1 MHNPYVRVARPVD
14 LFASA
19 AAAVVILG
27 VAGVPGSALAEQK
40 SGSAGILTNRPCP
53 PDATSCTGAR
63 NYTQHGG
70 GMSAGFSMSA
80 SDIPGGAN
88 AAASVAFGD
97 GYLPTIKARSQA
109 GSETRTGAS
118 VVAFRSFTYEGDAAI
133 DLALNGALHYVSSG
147 DFLAGEAPGEGQLYV
162 ALSLLSVSALSGYGP
177 DTDAVTLIS
186 NNAVNFADCSSGAIA
201 QSDYSGFGT
210 SGEHTVNLSLA
221 TACDGGAITIN
232 PGDQF
237 VLVATL
243 QSISNRGGFIDAMN
257 TFVVQYDEENTVFT
271 DTGEKVGLP
280 GLQATVNGGIPEPGT
295 WALMIL
301 GFGGVGAA
309 LRRRTAWA

>member
-1 MHNPYVRVARPVD
+1 MC
-14 LFASA
+14 A
-19 AAAVVILG
+19 AAAVALS
-27 VAGVPGSALAEQK
+27 AATLAPGMAHAEQK

-53 PDATSCTGAR
+53 ADATSCTGTR
-63 NYTQHGG
+63 NYTQFGG
-70 GMSAGFSMSA
+70 GMSTGFSISGD
-80 SDIPGGAN
+80 DIPGGAS
-88 AAASVAFGD
+88 AAGSVSFGD

-109 GSETRTGAS
+109 GAETRTGAS

-133 DLALNGALHYVSSG
+133 DLALTGALHYVTSG

-162 ALSLLSVSALSGYGP
+162 ALSLLSVSALAAYGP

-186 NNAVNFADCSSGAIA
+186 NNDVNFADCSSGAIA

-210 SGEHTVNLSLA
+210 SGENTVTIGLS

-257 TFVVQYDEENTVFT
+257 TFVIQYDEENTVFT
-271 DTGEKVGLP
+271 DTGEKVGLAN
-280 GLQATVNGGIPEPGT
+280 LQSTVNGGIPEPGT

-309 LRRRTAWA
+309 LRRRTAAALA